1 MEFRSVARIVILDA
15 VEGQEGA
22 SGEIYPQIEGS
33 VFIYKKEVDLLNTF
47 LSACRELSHI
57 VSEFERKLNS
67 VIANGTPS
75 LASYIEEINGLDMAS
90 TPPITL
96 ELEVVD
102 LLALFKVYLL
112 LVKAAL
118 DKLIPLYSYRYYSNL
133 KQFSDKGER
142 FLKEVKNNGHV
153 IHKDQ
158 FVELIRTVKSK
169 WLDTV
174 IDLRDEYAHYSS
186 LKAYS
191 SFVLNIDSGVNGLKD
206 ISKFQRPSLTLPNG
220 TVDALKYMIDTKVQL
235 LHFASRFISLC
246 DYNNSRRPKRYL
258 KCECGHEFAK
268 KIKGKI
274 PSPSGITVDKHI
286 EIQVMDISRDY
297 GVIRCPRCGRQTE
310 TDLEFWRSIGA
321 MPGNN
326 G

>member
-1 MEFRSVARIVILDA
+1 M
-15 VEGQEGA
+15 
-22 SGEIYPQIEGS
+22 
-33 VFIYKKEVDLLNTF
+33 T
-47 LSACRELSHI
+47 
-57 VSEFERKLNS
+57 
-67 VIANGTPS
+67 
-75 LASYIEEINGLDMAS
+75 S
-90 TPPITL
+90 TPPIIL

-102 LLALFKVYLL
+102 LSALFKVYLL

-118 DKLIPLYSYRYYSNL
+118 DKLIPLYSYLFFSNL
-133 KQFSDKGER
+133 KQFNDKRER
-142 FLKEVKNNGHV
+142 FLKEAKNNGHV
-153 IHKDQ
+153 KHKDQ
-158 FVELIRTVKSK
+158 FVELIKTVKSE
-169 WLDTV
+169 WLDTI

-191 SFVLNIDSGVNGLKD
+191 SFVLNFDSGVSGLND

-235 LHFASRFISLC
+235 LRFASCFIRLC

-274 PSPSGITVDKHI
+274 PSPSSIIFDKHI
-286 EIQVMDISRDY
+286 DIQVMDISRDY
-297 GVIRCPRCGRQTE
+297 GVIRCPRCGGQTE
-310 TDLEFWRSIGA
+310 TDLEYWRSIGA